1 MYLVDICQPLDLKLI
16 QAKLEVSDNGIPML
30 TSADWHEVIEKSHK
44 HDNPFSHAHNT
55 EEATQVSIVRWFFM
69 YSMLPMLVQP
79 TNYDLPTSNRAIE

>member
-55 EEATQVSIVRWFFM
+55 EEATQVSIVSW
-69 YSMLPMLVQP
+69 LVVVVFNAERVILSRVQ
-79 TNYDLPTSNRAIE
+79 R